1 MVTFSIT
8 GILSSRAGLKE
19 ADIVILCHLPGSQ
32 SKYSDN
38 QDMIYIGQPAFSV
51 PVQGTVRVDDS

>member
-38 QDMIYIGQPAFSV
+38 QDRINTGLPAFSV
-51 PVQGTVRVDDS
+51 PVQGNLKIA

>member
-19 ADIVILCHLPGSQ
+19 ADIVTLCHLPGSQ
-32 SKYSDN
+32 SKHSN
-38 QDMIYIGQPAFSV
+38 IQEKIYTGQPAFSA
-51 PVQGTVRVDDS
+51 VRAL